1 MGGRCA
7 PCLWSPVGAVWQ
19 HLALMV
25 LPFWRQTE
33 LMLCP
38 HCGEMSHH
46 DLRMSNSAE
55 LSADPER
62 ARDYVW
68 AAMLICRGCAC
79 TSIWH
84 CLWNATTEE
93 WERMLFL
100 PRSP

>member
-1 MGGRCA
+1 
-7 PCLWSPVGAVWQ
+7 
-19 HLALMV
+19 MV

-100 PRSP
+100 PRSPSAPRDIPAPA